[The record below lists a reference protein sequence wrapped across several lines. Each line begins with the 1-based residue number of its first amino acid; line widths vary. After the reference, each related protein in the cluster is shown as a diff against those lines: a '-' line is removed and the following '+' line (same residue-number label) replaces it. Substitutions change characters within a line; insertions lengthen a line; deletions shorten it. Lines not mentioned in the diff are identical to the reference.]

1 MNDHPASWRMPTAK
15 QMEKASG
22 RVRTPGIDDPPPDGA
37 LPQEYWEALLRDP
50 RAAGR
55 PWLPLQQMR
64 LSEIPRELLRVEC
77 RRCART
83 IEIQRLDAVKLFG
96 PHAVWK
102 DVGQRLLDDG
112 CQARTGRLE
121 EDGCWPDWTR

>member
-1 MNDHPASWRMPTAK
+1 MNNHPASWRMPTAK

-22 RVRTPGIDDPPPDGA
+22 RLRPPGIDDPPPDGA

-50 RAAGR
+50 RAE
-55 PWLPLQQMR
+55 MR
-64 LSEIPRELLRVEC
+64 LSDIPRELLRVKC

>member
-1 MNDHPASWRMPTAK
+1 MPTAK

-22 RVRTPGIDDPPPDGA
+22 RLRTPEFDDPPPDGA

-64 LSEIPRELLRVEC
+64 LSEIPRELFQGRMPALR
-77 RRCART
+77 A
-83 IEIQRLDAVKLFG
+83 
-96 PHAVWK
+96 
-102 DVGQRLLDDG
+102 DD
-112 CQARTGRLE
+112 
-121 EDGCWPDWTR
+121 